1 MFSNVSCEMLS
12 QLESRNMIPVLGSDG
27 KASNAKLDA
36 TARTGT
42 GRNNARH
49 VNTRA
54 DILSGI
60 VSSCY
65 RVVFYC
71 IVPST
76 LRKSR
81 KRSGEGVVHAHMEAT
96 RDMNCGGRCNEW
108 HTQAGSVN
116 NTMTLVCSSVYNAL
130 LLLERQRSRYAT
142 WVLLR
147 EQNWPAEF
155 RADRANICPLSRA
168 IYARPPPPPSS
179 PAVQRGSAR
188 HRSRWNLRFS
198 DVTQQPDSQAW
209 PREEAHCRQFSVCLS
224 VVAE

>member
-1 MFSNVSCEMLS
+1 MPLRVVVEAVLVFSNVSCEMLS

-108 HTQAGSVN
+108 HTPGRLGQQHNDIS
-116 NTMTLVCSSVYNAL
+116 ML
-130 LLLERQRSRYAT
+130 
-142 WVLLR
+142 
-147 EQNWPAEF
+147 
-155 RADRANICPLSRA
+155 ICLQCFVASRA
-168 IYARPPPPPSS
+168 TEI
-179 PAVQRGSAR
+179 
-188 HRSRWNLRFS
+188 
-198 DVTQQPDSQAW
+198 
-209 PREEAHCRQFSVCLS
+209 
-224 VVAE
+224 